1 MPHIDPE
8 RLALFALG
16 EPVATTEESEH
27 LADCAQCVDD
37 LAALRHAAVAGRASM
52 DVGEL
57 ESPPEAVWLRISEEL
72 SLGRTMTIPPKPAP
86 PVSAPA
92 AAAVPS
98 PVAEPAARHAAP
110 RRRLATRIWALAA
123 SFVLVAGVGLGVWAV
138 NQRVAQTEVA
148 EATLAAFPN
157 HPTAE
162 GTAIVEEQTDGSLAV
177 RVALNADAAPDTFR
191 EVWLIT
197 ADASALVSLGVL
209 EGAEQTFAVPAGID
223 LRDYVLVD
231 ISQEP
236 EDGDDTHSGDS
247 IVRGELTFL

>member
-16 EPVATTEESEH
+16 EPVATPQESEH
-27 LADCAQCVDD
+27 LADCATCVDD
-37 LAALRHAAVAGRASM
+37 LAALRHVAVAGRASI
-52 DVGEL
+52 DIGEL
-57 ESPPEAVWLRISEEL
+57 ETPPDAVWARIVEEL
-72 SLGRTMTIPPKPAP
+72 SLGTAGTANEAAPVASPAP
-86 PVSAPA
+86 VTTIAPSPASAPD
-92 AAAVPS
+92 
-98 PVAEPAARHAAP
+98 VAPAP

-123 SFVLVAGVGLGVWAV
+123 SLVLVAGVGLGVWAV
-138 NQRVAQTEVA
+138 NQRVAETEVA
-148 EATLAAFPN
+148 EATLAPFPD

-162 GTAIVEEQTDGSLAV
+162 GTAVVEEQADGSLAV
-177 RVALNADAAPDTFR
+177 RVVLDADAAPDTYR

-209 EGAEQTFAVPAGID
+209 EGTEQTFAVPAGID

-231 ISQEP
+231 VSQEP
-236 EDGDDTHSGDS
+236 NDGDEAHSGDS